1 MSTPTYHLGQ
11 HGIPPKPKRGFWA
24 RIGRIGMGFWS
35 ALTISRRILANL
47 LFLIVIIGVLVILF
61 SMAEDEVPDGAAL
74 LLSIEGRIVEQTS
87 EPMLG
92 NPLFWQE
99 ETHEILLRDIVDG
112 IDYAATDDRIRLLV
126 LDLDKMLPA
135 GLTKLQEIGMALNR
149 FKRQGKNI
157 IAIADF
163 YNQPQYYLASYADR
177 VYLHPM
183 GQVWLRG
190 YGLYRTYFKNA
201 LEKLKV
207 QFHIF
212 RVGTYKS
219 ALEPFMRDSMSDAA
233 KEANRAWLKILWET
247 YTDDVTTNRGLEPD
261 QIDTYLSQIVDR
273 LKEVNGDTGRLAL
286 NFGLVDALMTRDEI
300 RKELIQRVGK
310 DDTEMTFKHIGFL
323 DYLNIILPDLRPYSP
338 SKDKVGVIVAKGII
352 MDGKQPPGRI
362 GGDSLSALIRKA
374 REKDKVK
381 ALVLR
386 VDSGGGSA
394 LASEIIRREVELTRQ
409 AGIPVVV
416 SMGSMAASGGYWMA
430 VSADE
435 IWAAPNTITGSIGIF
450 SAFPTLEKS
459 LDALGI
465 HSDGVGTTQLS
476 DAFDASRPMNPQLSK
491 ILQQNVQRGYQRF
504 IERVSRGRQMEP
516 QAVEKIAQGRVW
528 AGKTAQNLGLIDQL
542 GGLKEAIAS
551 VAALADATD
560 YNVVYISQPLTSRQ
574 RFVQKLRRFLGQQI
588 RHRLNSQEADWLPV
602 GAVFSEINPL
612 RLLNDPYGLHAYC
625 PVCAEVSP

>member
-1 MSTPTYHLGQ
+1 M
-11 HGIPPKPKRGFWA
+11 GFWA
-24 RIGRIGMGFWS
+24 
-35 ALTISRRILANL
+35 ALTLSRRFLANL
-47 LFLIVIIGVLVILF
+47 IFLIVVIGLLVVFF
-61 SMAEDEVPDGAAL
+61 SFGEEEIPDGAAL

-87 EPMLG
+87 EPMLA
-92 NPLFWQE
+92 NPILWQE
-99 ETHEILLRDIVDG
+99 ETNEILLRDIVDG

-126 LDLDKMLPA
+126 LDLDKMLPV

-157 IAIADF
+157 IAGADF

-183 GQVWLRG
+183 GQVWLSG
-190 YGLYRTYFKNA
+190 YGLYRTYFKSA

-207 QFHIF
+207 QFHVF

-219 ALEPFMRDSMSDAA
+219 ALEPFTRDAMSDAA
-233 KEANRAWLKILWET
+233 KEANNAWLKILWDT
-247 YTDDVTTNRGLEPD
+247 YTAEVTANRGLEPD
-261 QIDTYLSQIVDR
+261 QIDTYLDQIVDR
-273 LKEVNGDTGRLAL
+273 LKEVNGDTARLAL
-286 NFGLVDALMTRDEI
+286 NFGFVDALMTRDEV
-300 RKELIQRVGK
+300 RNELIQKVGQ
-310 DDTEMTFKHIGFL
+310 DDTETTYKHIRFSN
-323 DYLNIILPDLRPYSP
+323 YLNIILPDLRPYSP
-338 SKDKVGVIVAKGII
+338 GKDKVGVIVAKGII

-409 AGIPVVV
+409 SGIPVVV
-416 SMGSMAASGGYWMA
+416 SMGSMAASGGYWLA

-450 SAFPTLEKS
+450 SAFPTLENS

-465 HSDGVGTTQLS
+465 HNDGVGTTPLS
-476 DAFDASRPMNPQLSK
+476 DAYNASRPMNPLLSA
-491 ILQQNVQRGYQRF
+491 IMEQSINRGYQRF
-504 IERVSRGRQMEP
+504 IERVSLGRQMALD
-516 QAVEKIAQGRVW
+516 AVEKIAQGRVW
-528 AGKTAQNLGLIDQL
+528 AGKTAQALGLIDQL

-551 VAALADATD
+551 VAALAETTD
-560 YNVVYISQPLTSRQ
+560 YNVVYITQPLTSRQ
-574 RFVQKLRRFLGQQI
+574 RLMQRLWRFFSQRIRTGLSADHADLQSVRAVINEIEPLRR
-588 RHRLNSQEADWLPV
+588 
-602 GAVFSEINPL
+602 
-612 RLLNDPYGLHAYC
+612 LNDPLGLHAYC
-625 PVCAEVSP
+625 PVCVEVSP